1 MDKMLKIAV
10 LLTAVDQMSKVIKQ
24 AVGTSEGELKKLQER
39 QNKLFAKGGAMTATG
54 VGIVASLAPAVQ
66 AFADLEEASLRL
78 KSAMMG
84 PGGIV
89 SELFPKVNG
98 LAEQLGDR
106 LPGTTADFYSM
117 FEVMLNNGV
126 KAETILNGVGEAAAY
141 LAVSLKMPYDE
152 AGRFAAKMKEA
163 TGIADQD
170 MLKFM
175 DTISR
180 VRNLGVEAGEM
191 QYAFGRSAG
200 SLKLL
205 GLQGI
210 EASKSISNVYAQLI
224 RAGLSGET
232 VGTGF
237 ATIINSLLDPKKMKE
252 MNEEASKLGVNLQFF
267 KDGKFM
273 GVENMIAQFDKL
285 RGFNAQ
291 QRASVVNALTGGG
304 QDAQMLQTLIN
315 NGVEGFNKMN
325 KAMAGQATLSQKV
338 NSQLSGLKAL
348 WEATTGT
355 ITNLLAAFGE
365 GIAPA
370 LKPMVEMLGK
380 IAGWLKVFL
389 AENPRIAQFIGMF
402 IAATGVFI
410 TVMGVINLVKGAF
423 IALRIV
429 MMANPFILVAMIA
442 IAAISLIYANWDR
455 IKAFFVRLWDNVK
468 AIFWRVVEWIKNLFL
483 NYTPQGLIFKH
494 WDKIT
499 AFFSNLW
506 ENVKAKFWEF
516 VQWFIDLHKKFFEA
530 GGKIVDSI
538 ADGIKAKWDQFISFW
553 KGKVQEVRDF
563 LPFSPAKTG
572 PLKDIHK
579 IRLVETIADS
589 LKPNALVQSMQRVTQ
604 AVFNVNPNRGP
615 QMALAGGGGGGVT
628 VQMNISV
635 SGGAT
640 AGAANSF
647 IAELRKNKGEIARI
661 IQEAEAQRQRRSF

>member
-10 LLTAVDQMSKVIKQ
+10 LLTAVDNMSKVIKS
-24 AVGTSEGELKKLQER
+24 AVGASEADLKRLADKQK
-39 QNKLFAKGGAMTATG
+39 QLFSSGAGMAATG
-54 VGIVASLAPAVQ
+54 VAVTASLAPAV
-66 AFADLEEASLRL
+66 AAYADLEEAQLRL

-89 SELFPKVNG
+89 SEAFPQMNR

-117 FEVMLNNGV
+117 FEVMLNNGIQ
-126 KAETILNGVGEAAAY
+126 AQTILNGVGEAAAY
-141 LAVSLKMPYDE
+141 LAVQIKMPYE
-152 AGRFAAKMKEA
+152 EAAKFASKLKEA
-163 TGIADQD
+163 TGVADAQ
-170 MLKFM
+170 MMEFM
-175 DTISR
+175 DTIAR
-180 VRNLGVEAGEM
+180 VRTLGVDANEM

-232 VGTGF
+232 VGTGMS
-237 ATIINSLLDPKKMKE
+237 TIFNAMLDPNKMAK
-252 MNEEASKLGVNLQFF
+252 MNEEAAKLGVNLQFF

-273 GVENMIAQFDKL
+273 GVENMVAQLDKL

-304 QDAQMLQTLIN
+304 QDAQMMQTLIN
-315 NGVEGFNKMN
+315 NGVQGFNKMN
-325 KAMAGQATLSQKV
+325 QSMASQATLAQRV
-338 NSQLSGLKAL
+338 GGQLKGLKAL

-355 ITNLLAAFGE
+355 LTNLLAAIGE
-365 GIAPA
+365 GLAPA
-370 LKPMVEMLGK
+370 LKPLVTMLGQ
-380 IAGWLKVFL
+380 AASWLKTFL
-389 AENPRIAQFIGMF
+389 QENPRVAQFISMMV
-402 IAATGVFI
+402 AATGVFI
-410 TVMGVINLVKGAF
+410 TVVGVVNLVRGAF

-429 MMANPFILVAMIA
+429 MMANPFILVATVA
-442 IAAISLIYANWDR
+442 IMAISLIYANWGK
-455 IKAFFVRLWDNVK
+455 IKAWFVNLWENVK
-468 AIFWRVVEWIKNLFL
+468 QIFNRVWEWIKGLFL

-494 WDKIT
+494 WDQIV
-499 AFFSNLW
+499 AYFSNLW
-506 ENVKAKFWEF
+506 QRVKDAFWSF

-538 ADGIKAKWDQFISFW
+538 ADGIRAKWDQFISFW
-553 KGKVQEVRDF
+553 KNKVQEVRDF

-572 PLKDIHK
+572 PLRDIHRV
-579 IRLVETIADS
+579 RLIETIAES
-589 LKPNALVQSMQRVTQ
+589 IKPQALMQKMQQVTK
-604 AVFNVNPNRGP
+604 AVFGFQP
-615 QMALAGGGGGGVT
+615 AGGAPAMAMAGGGGVT
-628 VQMNISV
+628 VNLNVNV

-647 IAELRKNKGEIARI
+647 IAELRKNKAEIARI
-661 IQEAEAQRQRRSF
+661 IEEATAQKARRTF